1 MGRRTLRDISKV
13 GRNRRMWQ
21 LAGNAHWNFDLAVI
35 VGDVNHIMFGAHEFA
50 AERFRHHDLRSEIE
64 VLVEVEPAVAK
75 DRIIGRLRHNIVR
88 DDPRD
93 EFNVAESPADLLLR
107 NLESNYKL
115 AKTRGKSLDG
125 DEELLLRLSDLA
137 SESVV
142 GIVFDTGSLHTTLF
156 LRSTTLE
163 PIARVVVR
171 DSK

>member
-1 MGRRTLRDISKV
+1 VTVTTLPKEVVLER
-13 GRNRRMWQ
+13 
-21 LAGNAHWNFDLAVI
+21 LGNMTNQSIDLVT
-35 VGDVNHIMFGAHEFA
+35 V
-50 AERFRHHDLRSEIE
+50 
-64 VLVEVEPAVAK
+64 
-75 DRIIGRLRHNIVR
+75 NIVR

-115 AKTRGKSLDG
+115 AKTGGKSLDG